1 MKNMAKKIGEWSKI
15 AVKRIHGQRGI
26 GTLEMLL
33 IIALILIVAVAFR
46 KWIMAWVDN
55 LFQTTNDNVNDTLDD
70 NTIELPN

>member
-1 MKNMAKKIGEWSKI
+1 MAKKVGEWGKI
-15 AVKRIHGQRGI
+15 AVKRIQGQRGI